1 MELII
6 RPDGAVLF
14 FLGNALRR
22 VVAPDGRQEFFYRGC
37 CYHIRLSTG
46 ETHGVRGALWPA
58 DHEALWGPRDGT

>member
-14 FLGNALRR
+14 YLGNNLRR
-22 VVAPDGRQEFFYRGC
+22 VVAPNGHQEFFFQNR
-37 CYHIRLSTG
+37 CYHVRLPTG
-46 ETHGVRGALWPA
+46 ETHGVRGMLWPA